1 MKAWPFQP
9 TLNHEHKLLQS
20 RLCLTEVAC
29 KMWLMILKIAKSALV
44 SWRQNHYFHNQNVKL
59 GLPGKLSHHVCP
71 GEQTFL
77 PTICPPSVL
86 VQPDLY
92 LHTIY
97 NTSRHTHTCMWFS
110 LRLEMTFSWSSLRT
124 LYRMARLSL
133 SFFSMN
139 KPLSLSSGDGGT
151 ERSSDTEPSSGTLQH
166 THTQSYL
173 RSI

>member
-1 MKAWPFQP
+1 M
-9 TLNHEHKLLQS
+9 E
-20 RLCLTEVAC
+20 
-29 KMWLMILKIAKSALV
+29 
-44 SWRQNHYFHNQNVKL
+44 
-59 GLPGKLSHHVCP
+59 
-71 GEQTFL
+71 
-77 PTICPPSVL
+77 
-86 VQPDLY
+86 PDLY
-92 LHTIY
+92 LHSIY

-166 THTQSYL
+166 KHTHKVTREAHKTRHEVNRWFTAVCSLIYLQIQASPGYSVCKGKCRSSMSQRCVTCMHACTLVLDWCVQSHQL
-173 RSI
+173 KLVKLSGLVKLVL